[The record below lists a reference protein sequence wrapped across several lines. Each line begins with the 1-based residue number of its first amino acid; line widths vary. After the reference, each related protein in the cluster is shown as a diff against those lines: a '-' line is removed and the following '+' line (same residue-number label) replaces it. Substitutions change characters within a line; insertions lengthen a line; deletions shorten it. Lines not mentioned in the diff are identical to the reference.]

1 MTKDKY
7 MDAMPDKA
15 REKTHAQVKRVH
27 KEDLEATKK
36 KSQEDK
42 FYKRHKIMR
51 GRAKKSPKW
60 KLMRFGPYK
69 IAWVSLW

>member
-51 GRAKKSPKW
+51 GRAKKSPK
-60 KLMRFGPYK
+60 
-69 IAWVSLW
+69 